1 MMKNYL
7 FTGAATALVTPFLDG
22 AVNYPLLEQLLR
34 RQVEAGIEAVV
45 IAGTTGESPTLTDDE
60 KLELFSRAKEYV
72 GDSCKIIAGTGSNST
87 VHTISLSMA
96 AEERGVDA
104 LLVVTPYYNKATPEG
119 LFAHFASV
127 AHSVSIP
134 IILYN
139 VPSRTGVDI
148 PVKVYRRLSQIP
160 NIIGIKEASTDVS
173 KVTKILRA
181 CGPDF
186 AVWSGND
193 ELITPVMAMGGKGS
207 ITACDVYE
215 HKAQLIQKGA
225 ARLGIEGLQAME
237 QDASQQNPQWIGKM
251 DAVIADVPCSGYG
264 IIRKK
269 PDIRYKD
276 PDGMKEL
283 PQLQLAILK
292 NQASYV
298 KPGGVL
304 MYSTCTLVRRE
315 NEGVV
320 EKFLKENPEFTKENL
335 NLPDIF
341 PKNET
346 GMFTFVPGEFDTD
359 GFFVCRLRRKL

>member
-22 AVNYPLLEQLLR
+22 AVNYPLLEQLLH

-72 GDSCKIIAGTGSNST
+72 GGACKIIAGTGSNST

-96 AEERGVDA
+96 AEKCGVDG

-160 NIIGIKEASTDVS
+160 NIIGTKEASTDVS
-173 KVTKILRA
+173 KFTKILRA

-193 ELITPVMAMGGKGS
+193 ELITPVMALGGKGVIS
-207 ITACDVYE
+207 V
-215 HKAQLIQKGA
+215 LSNVLPIQT
-225 ARLGIEGLQAME
+225 QAM
-237 QDASQQNPQWIGKM
+237 AK
-251 DAVIADVPCSGYG
+251 AAL
-264 IIRKK
+264 
-269 PDIRYKD
+269 
-276 PDGMKEL
+276 DG
-283 PQLQLAILK
+283 
-292 NQASYV
+292 
-298 KPGGVL
+298 
-304 MYSTCTLVRRE
+304 
-315 NEGVV
+315 
-320 EKFLKENPEFTKENL
+320 
-335 NLPDIF
+335 D
-341 PKNET
+341 
-346 GMFTFVPGEFDTD
+346 FDTASALQIELQPLTELLFCEVNPIPVKAAMKLLGYD
-359 GFFVCRLRRKL
+359 CGSCRLPLTNLSEENRKRLAAELLRF